1 MAKVLLIGWDAADWK
16 VINPLME
23 EGLMPSL
30 QGLIEEGVMGKL
42 ATLDPV
48 LSPMLWTSI
57 ATGKRPYKHGIHG
70 FTEPVPGGKGIRPIY
85 NTSRSCK
92 AFWNIL
98 TQENKKSHIVGWF
111 PSHPAEPINGTMISN
126 FYQRAEMREGKPWE
140 MPDGCVHPSEKTDFY
155 VKLRVHPH
163 ELQAAHIFPF
173 VPDLEKID
181 QVNDKRLNIIISNL
195 AATATLH
202 CAATYILEYEEW
214 DFVAV
219 YFDAIDHL
227 GHGFMKY
234 HPPKRDHIPLQDYEL
249 YKDVVNSIYRFH
261 DMMLGRCLELIDD
274 ETTVVLVSDH
284 GFHPGDN
291 RPTTLPKEP
300 TAPAIEHS
308 PYGIIAMKGPGI
320 KKDELVFGASLLDV
334 TPTLLHIFG
343 LPAANDMDGKV
354 LIHAFENAEVL
365 TPIDSWETVAG
376 EDGRHKSNNNV
387 SAENME
393 AELKQLIELGYIEDP
408 GENVNEAI
416 KMTIDE
422 NNYNL
427 ARSYINGQKWEEG
440 IKLLE
445 VLHKENPEVL
455 RFATYLANAYQFVGK
470 FKKSRQVVNHIKEL
484 MDRESPQLDLLEGT
498 LLLAEQR
505 PLKALELF
513 KKVEKE
519 AGDQPQLRLK
529 LANAYF
535 QLNKFKE
542 AEAIL
547 RLALEYD
554 EEEVGAWYLIGLCS
568 FNLGEYE
575 NAVEYLLHAIGLQY
589 YQPVTHFYL
598 GESLL
603 AMQKFEEAATA
614 YEVCLRLA
622 PKMNYARKR
631 LITIYEQYLNQPE
644 KAAEFRIDFDKSYK
658 GEITVVS
665 GLPRSGTSMM
675 MQMLSA
681 GGLDLFTDN
690 ERKADENNK
699 KGYFEHEAVKNL
711 ANNKNWLPDANGKAV
726 KIIAQLIPHLPL
738 NYRYKIIFM
747 ERDLDEVV
755 SSQQKMLNRLGK
767 NVKQTANLEDIFES
781 SVSDVKN
788 WISEQTNID
797 IIYVNYANVIENP
810 DIEIIRINEFL
821 GGGLDEIKMKSTVD
835 VKLRR
840 EVSGKKILT

>member
-70 FTEPVPGGKGIRPIY
+70 FTEPIPGGKGIRPIY
-85 NTSRSCK
+85 NTNRSCK

-126 FYQRAEMREGKPWE
+126 FYQRAEMRQGKAWE
-140 MPDGCVHPSEKTDFY
+140 MPNGCVHPQEKTDFY
-155 VKLRVHPH
+155 AKLRVHPH
-163 ELQAAHIFPF
+163 ELQAPHILPF
-173 VPDLEKID
+173 VPDLDKVDHI
-181 QVNDKRLNIIISNL
+181 NDKRLDIIANNL

-202 CAATYILEYEEW
+202 CAATYILEHEEW

-234 HPPKRDHIPLQDYEL
+234 HPPRRDHIPLQDYEL
-249 YKDVVNSIYRFH
+249 YKNVVNSIYRFH

-284 GFHPGDN
+284 GFHPGKN
-291 RPTTLPKEP
+291 RPTALPKEP

-354 LIHAFENAEVL
+354 LIHAFENNEVL
-365 TPIDSWETVAG
+365 TPIESWESVAG
-376 EDGRHKSNNNV
+376 EDGRHKADKNISP
-387 SAENME
+387 ENMQ
-393 AELKQLIELGYIEDP
+393 AELKQLIELGYIDDP
-408 GENVNEAI
+408 GESANEAV
-416 KMTIDE
+416 KKTIAE
-422 NNYNL
+422 NNFNL
-427 ARSYINGQKWEEG
+427 ARSYINGQQWEEG

-445 VLHKENPEVL
+445 VLHKENPEIL

-542 AEAIL
+542 AEAVL
-547 RLALEYD
+547 RLALEFD

-603 AMQKFEEAATA
+603 ALQKYEEAATA

-631 LITIYEQYLNQPE
+631 LITIYEQYLDQLE
-644 KAAEFRIDFDKSYK
+644 KASELKMEFDKSYK
-658 GEITVVS
+658 GEITIVS

-681 GGLDLFTDN
+681 GGLELFTDN

-711 ANNKNWLPDANGKAV
+711 AKNKAWLPEANGKTV
-726 KIIAQLIPHLPL
+726 KIIAQLIPYLPL

-755 SSQQKMLNRLGK
+755 SSQQKMLTRLGK
-767 NVKQTANLEDIFES
+767 KVKPATNLEGVFENSISNVKD
-781 SVSDVKN
+781 
-788 WISEQTNID
+788 WIAEQSNID
-797 IIYVNYANVIENP
+797 VIYVEYAKVIENP
-810 DIEIIRINEFL
+810 ELETKRINEFL
-821 GGGLDEIKMKSTVD
+821 GDKLDEINMKEAVD
-835 VKLRR
+835 AGLRR
-840 EVSGKKILT
+840 EIVKKN

>member
-1 MAKVLLIGWDAADWK
+1 MTKVLLIGWDAADWK

-23 EGLMPSL
+23 AGLMPSL
-30 QGLIEEGVMGKL
+30 QSLVEEGVMGKL

-85 NTSRSCK
+85 NTNRNCK
-92 AFWNIL
+92 AIWNIL

-126 FYQRAEMREGKPWE
+126 FYQRPEMREDRAWE
-140 MPDGCVHPSEKTDFY
+140 IPNGAVHPEEKTDFY
-155 VKLRVHPH
+155 KKLRVHPN
-163 ELQAAHIFPF
+163 EMQASHIFPF
-173 VPDLEKID
+173 VPNLEKVD
-181 QVNDKRLNIIISNL
+181 QINDPRLSIITSNL

-227 GHGFMKY
+227 CHGFMKY

-261 DMMLGRCLELIDD
+261 DMMLGRYLELIDD
-274 ETTVVLVSDH
+274 DTTVMLVSDH

-291 RPTTLPKEP
+291 RPAVLPKEP

-308 PYGIIAMKGPGI
+308 PYGVIAMKGPGI

-354 LIHAFENAEVL
+354 LIHAFESNEVL
-365 TPIDSWETVAG
+365 NPIESWESVAG
-376 EDGRHKSNNNV
+376 EDGRHKPDKIV
-387 SAENME
+387 SAEDMD
-393 AELKQLIELGYIEDP
+393 AELKQLIELGYIDDP
-408 GENVNEAI
+408 GEDAEAAV
-416 KMTIDE
+416 KLAVDE
-422 NNYNL
+422 NNFSL
-427 ARSYINGQKWEEG
+427 ARSYINGQEWEEG
-440 IKLLE
+440 IKILE
-445 VLHKENPEVL
+445 VLHEENPQTL
-455 RFATYLANAYQFVGK
+455 RFATHLANAYQFVGK
-470 FKKSRQVVNHIKEL
+470 FKKTREVVNHIKEVF
-484 MDRESPQLDLLEGT
+484 DRESPQLDLLEGT

-519 AGDQPQLRLK
+519 AGDQPQLRLR

-542 AEAIL
+542 AEALL
-547 RLALEYD
+547 RIALEAD
-554 EEEVGAWYLIGLCS
+554 EEEVGAWYLSGLCY
-568 FNLGEYE
+568 FNMGKYE
-575 NAVEYLLHAIGLQY
+575 DAVEHLLQAIGLQY
-589 YQPVTHFYL
+589 YQPVAHYYL

-603 AMQKFEEAATA
+603 ELQKFEEAATA
-614 YEVCLRLA
+614 FEVCLRLA

-631 LITIYEQYLNQPE
+631 LITIYDQFLNQPE
-644 KAAEFRIDFDKSYK
+644 KAKQFKVEFEKSYK
-658 GEITVVS
+658 GELIIVS

-675 MQMLSA
+675 MQMLAA
-681 GGLDLFTDN
+681 GGLEIFTDN

-699 KGYFEHEAVKNL
+699 KGYYEHEAVKNL
-711 ANNKNWLPDANGKAV
+711 AKNKSWLPQADGKAV
-726 KIIAQLIPHLPL
+726 KIITQLISHLPL

-747 ERDLDEVV
+747 EREITEIL
-755 SSQQKMLNRLGK
+755 SSQQKMLRQIGQKCETGN
-767 NVKQTANLEDIFES
+767 
-781 SVSDVKN
+781 
-788 WISEQTNID
+788 
-797 IIYVNYANVIENP
+797 
-810 DIEIIRINEFL
+810 
-821 GGGLDEIKMKSTVD
+821 KS
-835 VKLRR
+835 
-840 EVSGKKILT
+840 G

>member
-155 VKLRVHPH
+155 AKLRVHPH

-365 TPIDSWETVAG
+365 APIDSWESVAG
-376 EDGRHKSNNNV
+376 EDGRHKSDNNV

-675 MQMLSA
+675 MQLLSA

-711 ANNKNWLPDANGKAV
+711 ANNKNWLPEANGKAV

-747 ERDLDEVV
+747 ERDLDEVI

-840 EVSGKKILT
+840 EVSGKKY

>member
-1 MAKVLLIGWDAADWK
+1 MTKVLLIGWDAADWK

-23 EGLMPSL
+23 EGFMPSL
-30 QGLIEEGVMGKL
+30 QSLVEEGVMGKL

-70 FTEPVPGGKGIRPIY
+70 FTEPIPGGKGIRPIY
-85 NTSRSCK
+85 NTNRNCK
-92 AFWNIL
+92 AIWNIL

-126 FYQRAEMREGKPWE
+126 FYQRAEMREGKDWE
-140 MPDGCVHPSEKTDFY
+140 MPNGCVHPQEKTDFY
-155 VKLRVHPH
+155 AKLRVHPH
-163 ELQAAHIFPF
+163 ELQASHIFPF
-173 VPDLEKID
+173 VPNLDKVD
-181 QVNDKRLNIIISNL
+181 QINDKRLNIITNNL

-284 GFHPGDN
+284 GFHPGNN
-291 RPTTLPKEP
+291 RPASLPKEP

-365 TPIDSWETVAG
+365 TPIESWESVAG
-376 EDGRHKSNNNV
+376 EDGRHKSDKNV
-387 SAENME
+387 SVENME
-393 AELKQLIELGYIEDP
+393 AELKQLIELGYIDDP
-408 GENVNEAI
+408 GENANEAV

-427 ARSYINGQKWEEG
+427 ARSYINGQQWEEG

-455 RFATYLANAYQFVGK
+455 RFATYLTNAYQFVGK
-470 FKKSRQVVNHIKEL
+470 FKKSRQVVNHIKKL

-542 AEAIL
+542 AESIL
-547 RLALEYD
+547 QLALDYD
-554 EEEVGAWYLIGLCS
+554 EEEVGAWYLIGLCY
-568 FNLGEYE
+568 FNMGEYE
-575 NAVEYLLHAIGLQY
+575 NAVDHLLHAIGLQY
-589 YQPVTHFYL
+589 YQPITHFYL

-603 AMQKFEEAATA
+603 AMQKYEESATA

-631 LITIYEQYLNQPE
+631 LITIYEQYLKQPE
-644 KAAEFRIDFDKSYK
+644 KAAKFKEEFDKSYK
-658 GEITVVS
+658 GEIIVVS

-681 GGLDLFTDN
+681 GGLELFTDN

-699 KGYFEHEAVKNL
+699 KGYYEHEAVKNL
-711 ANNKNWLPDANGKAV
+711 AKNKAWLPQAEGKAV
-726 KIIAQLIPHLPL
+726 KIIAQLIPYLPL

-747 ERDLDEVV
+747 EREMNEVL
-755 SSQQKMLNRLGK
+755 SSQQKMLGRLGK
-767 NVKQTANLEDIFES
+767 KPQAVAQNLGKSYENSLREVKD
-781 SVSDVKN
+781 
-788 WISEQTNID
+788 WIADKSNID
-797 IIYVNYANVIENP
+797 VLYVSYTKVIENP
-810 DIEIIRINEFL
+810 ASETKRINAFL
-821 GGGLDEIKMKSTVD
+821 GGNFDELKMKEAID
-835 VKLRR
+835 AGLRR
-840 EVSGKKILT
+840 EVSNHNI

>member
-1 MAKVLLIGWDAADWK
+1 
-16 VINPLME
+16 
-23 EGLMPSL
+23 
-30 QGLIEEGVMGKL
+30 
-42 ATLDPV
+42 
-48 LSPMLWTSI
+48 
-57 ATGKRPYKHGIHG
+57 
-70 FTEPVPGGKGIRPIY
+70 
-85 NTSRSCK
+85 
-92 AFWNIL
+92 
-98 TQENKKSHIVGWF
+98 
-111 PSHPAEPINGTMISN
+111 
-126 FYQRAEMREGKPWE
+126 
-140 MPDGCVHPSEKTDFY
+140 
-155 VKLRVHPH
+155 
-163 ELQAAHIFPF
+163 
-173 VPDLEKID
+173 
-181 QVNDKRLNIIISNL
+181 
-195 AATATLH
+195 
-202 CAATYILEYEEW
+202 
-214 DFVAV
+214 
-219 YFDAIDHL
+219 
-227 GHGFMKY
+227 
-234 HPPKRDHIPLQDYEL
+234 
-249 YKDVVNSIYRFH
+249 
-261 DMMLGRCLELIDD
+261 
-274 ETTVVLVSDH
+274 
-284 GFHPGDN
+284 
-291 RPTTLPKEP
+291 
-300 TAPAIEHS
+300 
-308 PYGIIAMKGPGI
+308 
-320 KKDELVFGASLLDV
+320 
-334 TPTLLHIFG
+334 
-343 LPAANDMDGKV
+343 
-354 LIHAFENAEVL
+354 
-365 TPIDSWETVAG
+365 
-376 EDGRHKSNNNV
+376 
-387 SAENME
+387 
-393 AELKQLIELGYIEDP
+393 
-408 GENVNEAI
+408 
-416 KMTIDE
+416 
-422 NNYNL
+422 
-427 ARSYINGQKWEEG
+427 
-440 IKLLE
+440 
-445 VLHKENPEVL
+445 
-455 RFATYLANAYQFVGK
+455 
-470 FKKSRQVVNHIKEL
+470 
-484 MDRESPQLDLLEGT
+484 
-498 LLLAEQR
+498 
-505 PLKALELF
+505 
-513 KKVEKE
+513 
-519 AGDQPQLRLK
+519 LK